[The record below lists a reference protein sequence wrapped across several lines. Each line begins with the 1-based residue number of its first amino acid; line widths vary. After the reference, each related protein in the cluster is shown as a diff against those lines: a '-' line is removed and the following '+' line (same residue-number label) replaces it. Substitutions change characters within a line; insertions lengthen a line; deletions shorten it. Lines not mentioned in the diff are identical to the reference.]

1 MFILLILLSLGL
13 YGCSSSK
20 SIVHYASENT
30 ISINY
35 SAYDYA
41 QTVTAEAI
49 DIAIRHSASYG
60 IGMKL
65 VSSNAVSPYST
76 EEINTFLCDEN
87 IGTKRIEVQVS
98 D

>member
-13 YGCSSSK
+13 YGCSPTK
-20 SIVHYASENT
+20 PIVHYASENT

-49 DIAIRHSASYG
+49 DMAIRHCASYG
-60 IGMKL
+60 KGMKL
-65 VSSNAVSPYST
+65 VSSNAVSPY
-76 EEINTFLCDEN
+76 
-87 IGTKRIEVQVS
+87 
-98 D
+98 